1 MFAGFFVIFMFCI
14 VVNLLITFGNSNR
27 LLQGPGKC
35 PDPYLN
41 EKNEQEKNGKNDP
54 VLLISLLYCYL

>member
-1 MFAGFFVIFMFCI
+1 MVE
-14 VVNLLITFGNSNR
+14 NLLITFGDGNR
-27 LLQGPGKC
+27 LLQGPGNS